1 MVQFETVIGLEVH
14 AQLKTKSKIFC
25 GCSTEFGREPNE
37 NVCEVCSGM
46 PGVLPVLNEKVV
58 EYAAKMGLAT
68 NCTVNTRS
76 VFARKNYFYPD
87 LPKGYQISQ
96 FELPICEHGYVDIVL
111 NSDSDQPVT
120 KRIGLTRIHIE
131 EDAGKNI
138 HSAVENASFVDLNR
152 TGVPLIEIVS
162 EPDMRSAEEA
172 VAYLKTLRSILLY
185 LGICDGNMEEGSFRC
200 DANVSVRPM
209 GQKEL
214 GTRSELK
221 NLNSFRNVQRAIDFE
236 VVRQID
242 LIEDGEKVV
251 QETRLYDVA
260 KNITQSMRGK
270 EEAHDYRYFPDP
282 DLVPIV
288 LEDDWLGE
296 WQMQLPELPA
306 ERKQRFEDEYELS
319 IQDAEFLTSEKP
331 LADYYEAALEFYN
344 EPKKVANWVMGDF
357 VREIHQSGIDIADC
371 KFTPEMLA
379 KLVQMVD
386 KDQISNKIGKDIL
399 PEIFVDGID
408 PEQHVK
414 DKGLVQISDSSE
426 LESVVD
432 SVLAENPDE
441 VEAYKGGKK
450 KLVSFFMGQVMR
462 KTKGKANPGIVSKM
476 IQQKLG

>member
-25 GCSTEFGREPNE
+25 GCSTEFGKGPNE

-58 EYAAKMGLAT
+58 EYASKMGLAT
-68 NCTVNTRS
+68 NCTVNPKS

-96 FELPICEHGYVDIVL
+96 YELPICEHGHIDIVL
-111 NSDSDQPVT
+111 GSDTDEPVT

-138 HSAVENASFVDLNR
+138 HSAAENASYVDLNR

-172 VAYLKTLRSILLY
+172 VAYLKNLRSILLY

-200 DANVSVRPM
+200 DANVSVRPV
-209 GQKEL
+209 GQDEF
-214 GTRSELK
+214 GTRAELK
-221 NLNSFRNVQRAIDFE
+221 NLNSFRHVQKAIQYE
-236 VVRQID
+236 VGRQID
-242 LIEDGEKVV
+242 LIEDGEEVV
-251 QETRLYDVA
+251 QETRLYDA
-260 KNITQSMRGK
+260 SKNTTHSMRGK

-288 LEDDWLGE
+288 LDDDWIAD
-296 WQMQLPELPA
+296 WQMQLPELPV
-306 ERKQRFEDEYELS
+306 ERKQRFEDEYGLS
-319 IQDAEFLTSEKP
+319 IQDAEFLTSEKD
-331 LADYYEAALEFYN
+331 LADYYEAAVEAYN
-344 EPKKVANWVMGDF
+344 EPKKIANWVMGDF
-357 VREIHQSGIDIADC
+357 VREINQSGKLIAEC
-371 KFTPEMLA
+371 AFKPEMLA

-386 KDQISNKIGKDIL
+386 KDQISNKIGKDIF
-399 PEIFVDGID
+399 PEVFAEGLD
-408 PEQHVK
+408 PEKHVK
-414 DKGLVQISDSSE
+414 DKGLVQISDTSA

-432 SVLAENPDE
+432 EVLAENPDE
-441 VEAYKGGKK
+441 VEAFKGGKK
-450 KLVSFFMGQVMR
+450 KLMSFFMGQIMR
-462 KTKGKANPGIVSKM
+462 KTKGQANPGMVSKL
-476 IQQKLG
+476 IQEKLG